1 MGTLADIAR
10 RGRVGVGI
18 RMGCKGE
25 KEGVMRRQRERES
38 ESVCG
43 LNGGGGPK
51 FTAGASA
58 RVVMFVSSG

>member
-1 MGTLADIAR
+1 MQGGK
-10 RGRVGVGI
+10 RGSDA
-18 RMGCKGE
+18 
-25 KEGVMRRQRERES
+25 QTERES